1 MFGLVGWKGG
11 KWMKNGKKRLAI
23 TAIVVCLA
31 YWGFGCESQA
41 GKPATSDSPGDEV
54 RVEMISKERALE
66 KATFAA
72 GCFWGVE
79 AAFRKVG
86 GVIST
91 QVGYTGGQT
100 EDPTYK
106 EVCSG
111 RTGHAEAVQII
122 YDPEEVSYRQLLD
135 VFWSIHDPT
144 QHDRQGPDVGT
155 QYRSAIFHHN
165 GIQARAAEK
174 SKRQL
179 EESGRFRRPVATEI
193 APAGPFYS
201 AEDYHQQYY
210 EKRGIGSCPT
220 R

>member
-1 MFGLVGWKGG
+1 MGKGSG
-11 KWMKNGKKRLAI
+11 GFRMRANKYKRIALAVI
-23 TAIVVCLA
+23 ISFFVL
-31 YWGFGCESQA
+31 GCDTQA
-41 GKPATSDSPGDEV
+41 GKNAATEAPKGEAGTVMKQNDTN
-54 RVEMISKERALE
+54 LE

-79 AAFRKVG
+79 AAFRRVE
-86 GVIST
+86 GVVST

-106 EVCSG
+106 QVCTD
-111 RTGHAEAVQII
+111 RTGHAEAVEVV
-122 YDPEEVSYRQLLD
+122 YDPARVSYQDLLD

-144 QHDRQGPDVGT
+144 QHNRQGPDVGS

-165 GIQARAAEK
+165 GIQAKAAER
-174 SKRQL
+174 SKQEL
-179 EESGRFRRPVATEI
+179 EQSGRFKRSIATEI
-193 APAGPFYS
+193 APAGQFYR